1 MSERD
6 ERNLSFDFTAL
17 PLPTPNTAAHEKP
30 SPSESQREPRAA
42 EPPASWPPPEP
53 EDPDW
58 PPRTAPPSREA
69 PSTKRTAE
77 PVVLSVGDLARS
89 LGGSLQRAFPQAV
102 FVEGEVVGA
111 RPAASGHLYF
121 SLKDEA
127 EDASLDV
134 VAYRTH
140 VTPRARAAVK
150 DGARVRL
157 RGRPTFWAPRG
168 RLQFVADRVE
178 PAGQGAILEAIEQLK
193 EKLAK
198 EGLFATAR
206 KRKLPADPRVVGVV
220 TSAGGAVI
228 HDVVKVAK
236 RRGGARI
243 LLAPAQV
250 QGAGAAQS
258 VLRALR
264 ALARV
269 EEVDVIIVGRGGG
282 SFDELLTFSD
292 EALVR
297 AIASCRVPVVSAV
310 GHEVDVTLS
319 DFAADARAATP
330 SQAAEMCVPD
340 RASRRRELLHLHER
354 LVRATRARL
363 GEGRAELGHAL
374 RLLGDP
380 RLALAA
386 WQQRV
391 DDHEARLEATVER
404 TLATRRRALA
414 ELRHRLVAQSPAAV
428 LERERALANRLDARL
443 GVAVE
448 RRVSRERSRFSTL
461 AERLDA
467 MSPLKVLGRGYA
479 IATKE
484 GRAVRRADEV
494 EPGDTV
500 DVRVHEGSF
509 RARVEA
515 TRPEEES

>member
-1 MSERD
+1 M
-6 ERNLSFDFTAL
+6 
-17 PLPTPNTAAHEKP
+17 
-30 SPSESQREPRAA
+30 
-42 EPPASWPPPEP
+42 
-53 EDPDW
+53 
-58 PPRTAPPSREA
+58 
-69 PSTKRTAE
+69 
-77 PVVLSVGDLARS
+77 SVGDLSRA
-89 LGGSLQRAFPQAV
+89 LGGSLNRAFPAAV

-111 RPAASGHLYF
+111 RPAASGHMYF
-121 SLKDEA
+121 ALKDEG
-127 EDASLDV
+127 EDASIDV
-134 VAYRTH
+134 VAYRTSL
-140 VTPRARAAVK
+140 TPRGRAAVK

-157 RGRPTFWAPRG
+157 RGKPTFWAPRG
-168 RLQFVADRVE
+168 KLQFVADRIE
-178 PAGQGAILEAIEQLK
+178 AAGQGALLEAIEILK

-198 EGLFATAR
+198 EGLFAPER
-206 KRKLPADPRVVGVV
+206 KKKLPADPRVIGVV

-250 QGAGAAQS
+250 QGQGAAQS
-258 VLRALR
+258 VVRALR

-297 AIASCRVPVVSAV
+297 AIAACRVPIVSAV
-310 GHEVDVTLS
+310 GHEVDVTLA

-340 RASRRRELLHLHER
+340 RAAKRREVHHLHER
-354 LVRATRARL
+354 LVRATRAQLR
-363 GEGRAELGHAL
+363 EGRGELDRAL

-391 DDHEARLEATVER
+391 DDHVSRLE
-404 TLATRRRALA
+404 TLGFDAVTARRAEIA

-428 LERERALANRLDARL
+428 LERERSQASALHARL
-443 GVAVE
+443 TVVFE
-448 RRVSRERSRFSTL
+448 RRITRGRSQVSGF

-484 GRAVRRADEV
+484 GRAVRSASEV
-494 EPGDTV
+494 RPGDAV

-509 RARVEA
+509 RARVEEPGD
-515 TRPEEES
+515 R

>member
-1 MSERD
+1 VSESD
-6 ERNLSFDFTAL
+6 DRNLSFDFTAL
-17 PLPTPNTAAHEKP
+17 PLPKPKSAEKEAPP
-30 SPSESQREPRAA
+30 SSRAA
-42 EPPASWPPPEP
+42 PPPSWPPPEP
-53 EDPDW
+53 DDDW
-58 PPRTAPPSREA
+58 PPLPERPAREPA
-69 PSTKRTAE
+69 RANPQE
-77 PVVLSVGDLARS
+77 PAVLSVGELARS
-89 LGGSLQRAFPQAV
+89 LGGSLQRAFPRAV

-111 RPAASGHLYF
+111 RPASSGHLYF

-127 EDASLDV
+127 EDATLDV
-134 VAYRTH
+134 VAYRTSL
-140 VTPRARAAVK
+140 TPRARAAVK
-150 DGARVRL
+150 DGARVRV

-168 RLQFVADRVE
+168 RLQFVSDRIE
-178 PAGQGAILEAIEQLK
+178 PAGQGAILEAIELLK

-198 EGLFATAR
+198 EGLFAPAR
-206 KRKLPADPRVVGVV
+206 KRKLPPDPRVVGVV

-297 AIASCRVPVVSAV
+297 AIAACRVPVVSAV
-310 GHEVDVTLS
+310 GHEVDVTLA
-319 DFAADARAATP
+319 DFAADVRAATP

-340 RASRRRELLHLHER
+340 RAARRRELLHLHER
-354 LVRATRARL
+354 LGRAVRARL

-386 WQQRV
+386 WQQRI
-391 DDHEARLEATVER
+391 DDHEARLEALAER
-404 TLATRRRALA
+404 AIASRRRVLA
-414 ELRHRLVAQSPAAV
+414 DQRHRLVAQSPATV
-428 LERERALANRLDARL
+428 LERERALADRLGARL
-443 GVAVE
+443 GVAFD
-448 RRVSRERSRFSTL
+448 RRVLRERSGLSSL

-467 MSPLKVLGRGYA
+467 MSPLKVLSRGYA
-479 IATKE
+479 IATHE
-484 GRAVRRADEV
+484 GRAIRAASEV
-494 EPGDTV
+494 APGDTV
-500 DVRVHEGSF
+500 DVRVQEGSF
-509 RARVEA
+509 RARVE
-515 TRPEEES
+515 RSGGDP